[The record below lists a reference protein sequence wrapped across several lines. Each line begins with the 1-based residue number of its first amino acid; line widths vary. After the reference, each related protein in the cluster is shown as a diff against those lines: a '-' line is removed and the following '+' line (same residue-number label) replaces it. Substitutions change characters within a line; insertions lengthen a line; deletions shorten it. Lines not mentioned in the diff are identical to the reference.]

1 MRQEATI
8 NRNSITINFTVKYC
22 NNAESLL
29 DSDGFK
35 RVLTAFIEKIE
46 KKEAPVYVYIKDCCG
61 KNSNLVQEITKF
73 FKLLIVLEGEEIAK
87 LDEKYAKL
95 LEDRNTLVEFIEGL
109 YTYWRK
115 YERYTIVRNSKKGEG
130 LQNVNFIEAINNFKN
145 FIFY

>member
-87 LDEKYAKL
+87 LAILLPALNISIASLGLEK
-95 LEDRNTLVEFIEGL
+95 
-109 YTYWRK
+109 
-115 YERYTIVRNSKKGEG
+115 NSNSSFSA
-130 LQNVNFIEAINNFKN
+130 LS
-145 FIFY
+145 

>member
-46 KKEAPVYVYIKDCCG
+46 KKRHQYMYI
-61 KNSNLVQEITKF
+61 
-73 FKLLIVLEGEEIAK
+73 
-87 LDEKYAKL
+87 
-95 LEDRNTLVEFIEGL
+95 
-109 YTYWRK
+109 
-115 YERYTIVRNSKKGEG
+115 
-130 LQNVNFIEAINNFKN
+130 
-145 FIFY
+145 